1 MGLVWQGGNGVDD
14 LLREQVNL
22 LQTHENVH
30 IVQPTLSPRLTRT
43 SYEVDLVAAT
53 EGTRRP
59 RSPPSIRTSAA
70 PLLVTDW
77 GLLHTGESSSR
88 NRKPL

>member
-30 IVQPTLSPRLTRT
+30 PALSPRLTRT
-43 SYEVDLVAAT
+43 SYEVGLVVAT

-59 RSPPSIRTSAA
+59 RSPPSTRTSVA
-70 PLLVTDW
+70 PLSVTDW
-77 GLLHTGESSSR
+77 GLLHTGEG
-88 NRKPL
+88 